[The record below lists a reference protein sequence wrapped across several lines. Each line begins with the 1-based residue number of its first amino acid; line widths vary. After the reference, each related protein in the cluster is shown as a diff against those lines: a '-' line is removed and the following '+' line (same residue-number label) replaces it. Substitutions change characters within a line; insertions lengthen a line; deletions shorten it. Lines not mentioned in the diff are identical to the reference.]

1 MLKKIVINL
10 TPPFIIKVFKKIK
23 NIFSDRKK
31 HKNIKNFQ
39 LHGWYA
45 GFDSYEEIKK
55 KCCGYSSGE
64 IVNKC
69 SQSLLKVKNGEAV
82 YERDSVLFDKIQYSF
97 PLLASLSAVASK
109 SGNRLDL
116 IDFGGSLGSSY
127 FQNRKAL
134 SFLDYLRWSIV
145 EQENFVTEGI
155 KNFQDDVLKFYYTI
169 EDCLKENKPNV
180 IVLSSVL
187 QYLEN
192 PYAFLEEIMK
202 YNFENIIFD
211 LTGFVEGGEDI
222 PTLQIVPEIIYRAD
236 YACWFF
242 NEEKFLRFFKDK
254 YELVYDFDCSI
265 GNDIEIYNYDKRA
278 KYKGF
283 YFAKKNAKIERI
295 YENI

>member
-1 MLKKIVINL
+1 MLKKIIINL
-10 TPPFIIKVFKKIK
+10 TPPVFIKIIKKLK
-23 NIFSDRKK
+23 NIFNEGKK
-31 HKNIKNFQ
+31 YKSIKNYY

-45 GFDSYEEIKK
+45 GFNKYEEIKK
-55 KCCGYSSGE
+55 KCCGYSADE
-64 IVNKC
+64 IINKC

-82 YERDSVLFDKIQYSF
+82 YERDSVIFDKIQYSF

-127 FQNRKAL
+127 FQNRSAL
-134 SFLDYLRWSIV
+134 SFLNYLRWSIV
-145 EQENFVTEGI
+145 AQENFVTEGI

-169 EDCLKENKPNV
+169 DDCLKENKPNV

-192 PYAFLEEIMK
+192 PYSFLEEIMK

-211 LTGFVEGGEDI
+211 LTGFVEGDDDI
-222 PTLQIVPEIIYRAD
+222 PTLQIVPEKIYKAD

-242 NEEKFLRFFKDK
+242 NEEKFLKFFENK
-254 YELVYDFDCSI
+254 YDLIFDFDCSI
-265 GNDIEIYNYDKRA
+265 GRDFEIYNYNKRA

-283 YFAKKNAKIERI
+283 YFTKKRRK
-295 YENI
+295 